1 MITKEITE
9 KLHLVKI
16 DVEIQGIWIILDLA
30 KNTTTERTN
39 ETIALKIDMVR
50 FHENEYEEI
59 DFMKFFLYF
68 SGPKTSSPMM

>member
-1 MITKEITE
+1 MKEVITKEITE

-39 ETIALKIDMVR
+39 VTIASRIDMVR
-50 FHENEYEEI
+50 FYENKYEEI
-59 DFMKFFLYF
+59 DFTKIFL
-68 SGPKTSSPMM
+68 